1 MHAALIG
8 SEAMTSDRDLRD
20 LEVVRASLVYVRD
33 MVDIT
38 RGDREPLDALIF
50 TAALDANMSLVDRD
64 AALHGAYGG
73 AATSAPDHLRRP
85 VSINAVAQS
94 LRLPFETVRRRLLRM
109 VRAGLCVIGPR
120 GVVIPRHAVTSAAYA
135 AEQKARFD
143 RTREFVRAL
152 ADLAA
157 TPAATVRAWPSS
169 EPPSEPPVRAVNW
182 AVSAYALRAAGGL
195 VDLTGN
201 VATTLV
207 LVELVLASMR
217 MLSSA
222 ALARWIRD
230 PVRLGAPIRIA
241 TLSAGVRLPGE
252 TVRRHLHVLAA
263 RGFCMR
269 RPDGFVATA
278 PDIAA
283 LTLVRLA
290 QANGG
295 HLRRLF
301 HRLDQLGVL
310 AAWEEGRDTPSVAR
324 SMRG

>member
-8 SEAMTSDRDLRD
+8 SEAITSDRDLRD
-20 LEVVRASLVYVRD
+20 LEVVRASLIYVRD

-94 LRLPFETVRRRLLRM
+94 LSLPFETVRRRLLRM
-109 VRAGLCVIGPR
+109 ARADLCVIGPR
-120 GVVIPRHAVTSAAYA
+120 GVVIPRHAVTSAVYA

-143 RTREFVRAL
+143 RTREFVRTL

-157 TPAATVRAWPSS
+157 TPAATVRAWPS
-169 EPPSEPPVRAVNW
+169 SEPPVRAVNW

-207 LVELVLASMR
+207 LVELVLANTR

-222 ALARWIRD
+222 ALVRWIRD
-230 PVRLGAPIRIA
+230 PVRPGVPVRIA

-269 RPDGFVATA
+269 RQDGFVATA
-278 PDIAA
+278 PDIVA

-310 AAWEEGRDTPSVAR
+310 AAWEEGRETPSVAR